1 MLGAAESGYIMVI
14 AVFCISTILNAYYLM
29 EIPARAFF
37 FKKEKEIKVKI
48 PVLITVPTLITCV
61 LTILLFF
68 FIEPFENLTSIMVNN
83 L

>member
-1 MLGAAESGYIMVI
+1 MVI

-37 FKKEKEIKVKI
+37 FKKEKEIKVNI

>member
-1 MLGAAESGYIMVI
+1 MLGAVESGYIMVI
-14 AVFCISTILNAYYLM
+14 AVFCLSTILNAYYLM

-37 FKKEKEIKVKI
+37 FKKEKEIKAKI

>member
-1 MLGAAESGYIMVI
+1 MVGAAESGYIVVI
-14 AVFCISTILNAYYLM
+14 AVFCISTILNAYYLI

>member
-1 MLGAAESGYIMVI
+1 
-14 AVFCISTILNAYYLM
+14 M

-37 FKKEKEIKVKI
+37 FKKDKEIKVKM

-61 LTILLFF
+61 ITILLFF